1 MAALAGKYGKV
12 VVGAATVAEMDS
24 WEFTPTTDLMPK
36 TKFLDTAKSNI
47 AGLND
52 GSGNF
57 KGRHDMTD
65 TNGQVALRNAQLAG
79 TQVTLKL
86 YVNGTNYYSGPA
98 LLKAHPVKAGVST
111 PVEIQFD
118 FQADGDWTYT

>member
-1 MAALAGKYGKV
+1 MAALAGKAGKV
-12 VVGAATVAEMDS
+12 VVAAATVAEIDE
-24 WEFTPTTDLMPK
+24 WNYTPTTDLIDK
-36 TKFLDTAKSNI
+36 TPFLATSKTHI

-52 GSGNF
+52 GTGSF

-86 YVNGTNYYSGPA
+86 YVDATHFYTIPA
-98 LLKAHPVKAGVST
+98 LLKAH
-111 PVEIQFD
+111 
-118 FQADGDWTYT
+118 